1 MESKKAAL
9 KEILDFVKKLKKD
22 KANSKLKGGDK
33 VEIEVEKEESE
44 PKEEGSVLSSIL
56 ASLDK

>member
-9 KEILDFVKKLKKD
+9 KEILDFVKKMKKD

-44 PKEEGSVLSSIL
+44 PKEDGSVLSSIL

>member
-33 VEIEVEKEESE
+33 VEIEVEKEENE
-44 PKEEGSVLSSIL
+44 PMEEGSVLSSIL

>member
-22 KANSKLKGGDK
+22 KANSRLKGGDK

>member
-22 KANSKLKGGDK
+22 KANNKLKGGDK